1 VGKLN
6 ISHDM
11 ILRIVTIILA
21 VQIILSTILFYI
33 MKLDLL
39 SFGLGGFI
47 SAFNFAVLA
56 FLWGLIIYKKRVAPS
71 VIVVVIK
78 YGILIYLFMKIPQ
91 ISWIKQNDLVYGIL
105 VNPAA
110 VVLGG
115 FFLRNK
121 SEKS

>member
-1 VGKLN
+1 
-6 ISHDM
+6 M

-105 VNPAA
+105 INPAA
-110 VVLGG
+110 VILGG